1 MERNISCIKLWSWGA
16 ALPPEK
22 NVLGHLRAQVREE
35 CILLGGSCFH
45 PSGLTVAT
53 ALGRAR
59 SSRCFLSI
67 AS

>member
-35 CILLGGSCFH
+35 CIL
-45 PSGLTVAT
+45 
-53 ALGRAR
+53 
-59 SSRCFLSI
+59 SSWEEAVSI
-67 AS
+67 PQA